1 MIHVYIAVI
10 VQREEYQQ
18 GRLISVKEM
27 DEHTLQE
34 LSVKVET

>member
-1 MIHVYIAVI
+1 MIYIAVI

-18 GRLISVKEM
+18 GTFISVKEM

-34 LSVKVET
+34 LSVKVVT

>member
-1 MIHVYIAVI
+1 MIYIAVI

-18 GRLISVKEM
+18 RRLISVKEM